1 MVDRTERAGGGAA
14 PQRGEDRR
22 DSQRVPV
29 RLMVRDLAL
38 GGSFEERP
46 GNLSLGGVFYL
57 DGHPPQ
63 GNRVELRFVLP
74 GTRHEVR
81 ARGEVL
87 RVTREGARFGAHVR
101 FTDLPL
107 PSELAI
113 ARFLQRG

>member
-1 MVDRTERAGGGAA
+1 M
-14 PQRGEDRR
+14 
-22 DSQRVPV
+22 
-29 RLMVRDLAL
+29 
-38 GGSFEERP
+38 
-46 GNLSLGGVFYL
+46 
-57 DGHPPQ
+57 
-63 GNRVELRFVLP
+63 RFVLP

-87 RVTREGARFGAHVR
+87 RVTREGGRFGAHVR

>member
-1 MVDRTERAGGGAA
+1 MVTSSVRGGIFAPSSAAGQSAA
-14 PQRGEDRR
+14 AGE
-22 DSQRVPV
+22 VPA
-29 RLMVRDLAL
+29 REPSRQ
-38 GGSFEERP
+38 ERP

-63 GNRVELRFVLP
+63 GNRVEMRFVLP

-87 RVTREGARFGAHVR
+87 RVTREGGRFGAHVR